1 MSEILLTIDTSQSA
15 ASAAVFRNAELLSS
29 ALAESGVQASAG
41 IAELVAVVL
50 TRAGVGRGEIG
61 RITVSTGPGSL
72 TGLRVGL
79 AFARGLA
86 DALGIECVERSL
98 FSFGGGGGIEAA
110 YAGSGMVTF
119 VDGGEPVSV
128 AFDDWVT
135 AAAVSARVWTVSAD
149 LGARIERS
157 DGPSPRYVVGAPAA
171 CLLGAG

>member
-29 ALAESGVQASAG
+29 ALAESGMQASAG

-98 FSFGGGGGIEAA
+98 FSFGGGGIEAA